1 MSLVSKAAISF
12 ILLVCFWSE
21 QSLAGPINIQF
32 RHVISGRPLLLDSL
46 RYPKSGNETFS
57 VKRLSYLLSD
67 VSFQKGDGTWIGP
80 VADVAWIDAGKRR
93 VTFSVNDLPKGK
105 YRSMRFVLGLDSKKN
120 NFDFGSVHPDH
131 PLNPSLNKLHWSW
144 QGGYVFLALEGHY
157 RASGKRRGYS
167 LHFARSA
174 NRKFINVPLKIDHGS
189 TTEIILDF
197 DVTSLLSTPRP
208 IVFSKD
214 GESTHSRKG
223 DPLVDSIATNLA
235 GAFRF
240 RDVVYSNQINKPKVE
255 RKEPLYFPD
264 SAEPFPFKMA
274 RTFPV
279 PKLPTDNPLI
289 KSRVRLGGKLFSDK
303 RLSRDSSVA
312 CSSCHQKDRAFTDGL
327 SLSVGIEGR
336 KGKRNSMPLFNLA
349 WKEKFFWD
357 GRSPS
362 LRDQVLTP
370 ISSHA
375 EFDNSLEK
383 AITNL
388 SGDSFY
394 MTLFKEAFTG
404 PAITPEKIALA
415 LENFLLTLTSYNS
428 KFDRAMAGQIELND
442 KEKRGFELF
451 MTEYEPRT
459 GRFGADCFHCHGGPL
474 FSDHDFHNNGLK
486 LKSEDSGMKGLFSTP
501 SLRNVELTAPYM
513 HDGRFSTLEEVVSH
527 YSSAMHRTDL
537 LDPNLAKHPV
547 LGLRLAKSDE
557 QAIVAFLK
565 TLTDPKYKDLP

>member
-1 MSLVSKAAISF
+1 
-12 ILLVCFWSE
+12 
-21 QSLAGPINIQF
+21 
-32 RHVISGRPLLLDSL
+32 LDSL
-46 RYPKSGNETFS
+46 RYPKSGNEIFS

-67 VSFQKGDGTWIGP
+67 VSFQREEGTWIGP

-93 VTFSVNDLPKGK
+93 VTFSVDDLPKGK
-105 YRSMRFVLGLDSKKN
+105 YRSMRFVVGLDSKKN
-120 NFDFGSVHPDH
+120 NFDFSSVHPDH

-167 LHFARSA
+167 LHFARSV

-189 TTEIILDF
+189 ATGIILDF
-197 DVTSLLSTPRP
+197 DLTSLLSTPRP
-208 IVFSKD
+208 IIFSKD

-223 DPLVDSIATNLA
+223 DPVVDSIAKNLA
-235 GAFRF
+235 GAFRL
-240 RDVVYSNQINKPKVE
+240 RDIVYPNQINEPKLE
-255 RKEPLYFPD
+255 KKEPLYFPD

-274 RTFPV
+274 GTFPF

-289 KSRVRLGGKLFSDK
+289 KSRVRLGEKLFSDK
-303 RLSRDSSVA
+303 RLSRDSSIA
-312 CSSCHQKDRAFTDGL
+312 CSSCHQKNRAFTDGL
-327 SLSVGIEGR
+327 SLSVGIEDR

-362 LRDQVLTP
+362 LRDQVLMP

-383 AITNL
+383 AVTNL
-388 SGDSFY
+388 SRDSSY

-404 PAITPEKIALA
+404 PNITSEKMALA
-415 LENFLLTLTSYNS
+415 LENFLLTLTSYDS

-513 HDGRFSTLEEVVSH
+513 HDGRFTTLEEVVSH
-527 YSSAMHRTDL
+527 YNSVMHRTDL
-537 LDPNLAKHPV
+537 LDPNLAKHPA

>member
-1 MSLVSKAAISF
+1 MSLVSKATIPF
-12 ILLVCFWSE
+12 ILLAFFWSE
-21 QSLAGPINIQF
+21 QSLSGPINIQV

-46 RYPKSGNETFS
+46 RYPKFGNEIFS

-67 VSFQKGDGTWIGP
+67 VSFQKEDGTWIGP

-93 VTFSVNDLPKGK
+93 VTFLVNDLPKGK

-120 NFDFGSVHPDH
+120 NFDFDSVHPDH

-157 RASGKRRGYS
+157 RVSGKRRGYS

-189 TTEIILDF
+189 ATRIILDF
-197 DVTSLLSTPRP
+197 DMTSLLSTPRP
-208 IVFSKD
+208 IIFSKD

-223 DPLVDSIATNLA
+223 DPLVDSISKNLA
-235 GAFRF
+235 RAFRL
-240 RDVVYSNQINKPKVE
+240 RDVVYPNQINEPKIEKKV
-255 RKEPLYFPD
+255 PLYFPD

-289 KSRVRLGGKLFSDK
+289 KSRVRLGEKLFSDN
-303 RLSRDSSVA
+303 RLSRDSSIA
-312 CSSCHQKDRAFTDGL
+312 CSSCHQKDKAFTDGL
-327 SLSVGIEGR
+327 SLSVGIEDR

-349 WKEKFFWD
+349 WKENFFWD
-357 GRSPS
+357 GRAPS
-362 LRDQVLTP
+362 LRDQVLMP

-375 EFDNSLEK
+375 EFDNSLKNAVIKLSQNSSYPPLFEK
-383 AITNL
+383 AFNDPEIT
-388 SGDSFY
+388 S
-394 MTLFKEAFTG
+394 
-404 PAITPEKIALA
+404 EKIALA
-415 LENFLLTLTSYNS
+415 LENFLLTLTSYDS
-428 KFDRAMAGQIELND
+428 KFDRAMAGQIELDD

-474 FSDHDFHNNGLK
+474 FSDHEFHNNGLK

-501 SLRNVELTAPYM
+501 SLRNIELTGPYM

-527 YSSAMHRTDL
+527 YNSAMHRTDV

-547 LGLRLAKSDE
+547 QGLRLAKSDE

-565 TLTDPKYKDLP
+565 TLTDPKYQDTP

>member
-1 MSLVSKAAISF
+1 MSKAAIPF
-12 ILLVCFWSE
+12 ILLAFFWPE
-21 QSLAGPINIQF
+21 QSLSGPINIQV

-46 RYPKSGNETFS
+46 RYPKFGNEIFS

-67 VSFQKGDGTWIGP
+67 VSFQKEDGIWIGP

-120 NFDFGSVHPDH
+120 NFDFDSVHPDH

-157 RASGKRRGYS
+157 RESGKRRGYS

-174 NRKFINVPLKIDHGS
+174 NRKFINVPLKIDHGLA
-189 TTEIILDF
+189 TGIILDF

-208 IVFSKD
+208 IIFSKD

-223 DPLVDSIATNLA
+223 DPLVDSISKNLA
-235 GAFRF
+235 GAFRL
-240 RDVVYSNQINKPKVE
+240 RDVVYPNQINEPEIEK
-255 RKEPLYFPD
+255 KEPLYFPD

-289 KSRVRLGGKLFSDK
+289 KSRVRLGEKLFSDN
-303 RLSRDSSVA
+303 RLSRDSSIA

-327 SLSVGIEGR
+327 SLSVGIEDR

-357 GRSPS
+357 GRAPS
-362 LRDQVLTP
+362 LRDQVLIP

-375 EFDNSLEK
+375 EFDNSLKNAVIKLSQNSSYPPLFEK
-383 AITNL
+383 AFNDPEIT
-388 SGDSFY
+388 S
-394 MTLFKEAFTG
+394 
-404 PAITPEKIALA
+404 EKIALA
-415 LENFLLTLTSYNS
+415 LENFLLTLTSYDS
-428 KFDRAMAGQIELND
+428 KFDRAMAGQIELD
-442 KEKRGFELF
+442 DEEKRGFELF

-474 FSDHDFHNNGLK
+474 FSDHEFHNNGLK

-501 SLRNVELTAPYM
+501 SLRNIELTGPYM
-513 HDGRFSTLEEVVSH
+513 HDGRFTTLEEVVSH
-527 YSSAMHRTDL
+527 YNSAMHRTDV

-547 LGLRLAKSDE
+547 QGLRLAKSDE
-557 QAIVAFLK
+557 QAIVAFLR
-565 TLTDPKYKDLP
+565 TLTDPKYQDTP